1 MYRSVNARDEE
12 KVRKGLL
19 IKLIYESPSMTK
31 IEGVLASV
39 AQRKEN
45 AAEKKWLFDFD
56 CDDKDILDKFIADIM
71 EESPGITVEYKKTP
85 NGYAI
90 VTNHGFDT
98 RKLLEKYVEYD
109 ITLKRDDLL
118 FMDMIENV

>member
-1 MYRSVNARDEE
+1 
-12 KVRKGLL
+12 
-19 IKLIYESPSMTK
+19 MTK